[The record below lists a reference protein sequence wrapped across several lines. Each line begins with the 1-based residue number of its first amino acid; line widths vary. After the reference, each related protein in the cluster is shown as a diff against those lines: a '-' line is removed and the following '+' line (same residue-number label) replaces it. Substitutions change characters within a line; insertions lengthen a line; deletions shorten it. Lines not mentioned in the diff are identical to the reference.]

1 MHVPKLSNEFNNLL
15 NKVIFKEAY
24 LNLNENKIN
33 NSSAEQKNF
42 FNLLSHN
49 STKSELIES

>member
-42 FNLLSHN
+42 FQFA
-49 STKSELIES
+49 